1 MRPWERNAKNLSASL
16 CFYGQGEFRG
26 GVQLITSRVSYSV
39 FNIALLTDPVSD
51 MDSELDRRIQLAGNH
66 YRDMNRQW
74 SFWICE
80 DYLGPRNARR
90 LMPAFESRG
99 LVCIAESPGME
110 TPDLVPARRTL
121 PELEYRRVQDAATR
135 TAFSHIVSQCF
146 HIPNAISQVIYEAE
160 EPWSHRLEVWLGYRD
175 GYAVTSTALI
185 EEAGAI
191 GIYSVATLPA
201 FRGQGL
207 AEATMRNAISDMR
220 RRGAE
225 GPLILQSS
233 PSGLDLYRKLGFKRT
248 TRYFVFATE

>member
-1 MRPWERNAKNLSASL
+1 MRPWERNARNLSASL
-16 CFYGQGEFRG
+16 GFYGAGEFRG

-66 YRDMNRQW
+66 YRGKQRQW

-80 DYLGPRNARR
+80 DYLGPRNSRR
-90 LMPAFESRG
+90 LMPAFEARG
-99 LVCIAESPGME
+99 LICIAESPGME
-110 TPDLVPARRTL
+110 APDLVPTRRAL
-121 PELEYRRVQDAATR
+121 PTLEYRRVQDSATR

-146 HIPNAISQVIYEAE
+146 HIPTPIAQTIYEAP
-160 EPWSHRLEVWLGYRD
+160 EPWSHRLEVWLGYKD
-175 GYAVTSTALI
+175 GAAVTSTALI

-201 FRGQGL
+201 FRGRGL
-207 AEATMRNAISDMR
+207 AEATMRYAISDFR
-220 RRGAE
+220 GRGAQ